1 MIDILLSAVFPLILL
16 FIEKNTTD
24 ADRPFDSLIFFI
36 VACIVFRI
44 VLRLKNGKPQNTIRR
59 SAFSYTGAVFI
70 SAAICFLYS
79 FAVIAMMEAENASS
93 RILTVLENPAAA
105 IIDGASGRYI
115 ISFLAVTPIAEELS
129 FRGLQKSLK
138 EHCGGWQSVL
148 ISIVAYAFFKFLL
161 YDKAGLIFGFASG
174 TALALLFDIYN
185 NYAASAA
192 GSFGCG
198 AGILLAYIGVILTD
212 ESLKTFALAALVLS
226 ILLVFLAWLGEKQS
240 RDYFKAQ
247 QSS

>member
-1 MIDILLSAVFPLILL
+1 MTDILLSAVFPLILL
-16 FIEKNTTD
+16 FIEKNTTS
-24 ADRPFDSLIFFI
+24 ADRSFGSLIFFI
-36 VACIVFRI
+36 LACIVFRI
-44 VLRLKNGKPQNTIRR
+44 VLRLKNGKPQNAVRR
-59 SAFSYTGAVFI
+59 SGFSYTGAVFI

-79 FAVIAMMEAENASS
+79 FAVIAMMETENASS
-93 RILTVLENPAAA
+93 QILAVIENPAAA
-105 IIDGASGRYI
+105 IINGADDRYI
-115 ISFLAVTPIAEELS
+115 ISFLAVTPIAEELA

-138 EHCGGWQSVL
+138 EQYGSWQSVL
-148 ISIVAYAFFKFLL
+148 ICIGAYAFFKFLL

-174 TALALLFDIYN
+174 TALALLFDIYG

-198 AGILLAYIGVILTD
+198 AGILLSYISVILTD
-212 ESLKTFALAALVLS
+212 ESLKYFAIAALILS
-226 ILLVFLAWLGEKQS
+226 IVLAFLAWLGEKQS